1 MRRYQKI
8 THQEIKGYIQR
19 GEHFA
24 SKAVDF
30 RLSLQYPKSEQLPRW
45 LFVYRKP
52 GQSHPERLHIGY
64 FPVIGIAAAK
74 DTAEEYNALLARGI
88 DPAEYKAQQKEEQRR
103 KNSKDPDEIRTV
115 SDLCRAYRNGELSKT
130 KSCDKRYQK
139 IEKDIIPLMGNML
152 VAEVTPIHIDKLIL
166 QIMERNSPKTANAV
180 LSLAK
185 SMFGYAVKRFLIER
199 NPAREFTTKD
209 AGGKDKGRK
218 RWLNREEITWLFE
231 AMRQKEKLQARN
243 EKNKVNI
250 TVLIGLKIL
259 LATGC
264 REMEIF
270 AAKWEDIDFNNSSF
284 AIYEPKNGIDIT
296 IPFTPMIIGWIK
308 ELKKYTGHSEYLF
321 PALSKKAKAPTLCA
335 GTINNAI
342 ISLRA
347 IMPECEHF
355 VPHDL
360 RHTMRSHLSALGV
373 SEEIAE
379 RCLNHKRPGIV
390 DKYTHHNFIEERR
403 KALNLWTD
411 LLASLEKG
419 KSYNVTPI
427 NKAV

>member
-8 THQEIKGYIQR
+8 THAEIKGYMQR

-24 SKAVDF
+24 SKAIALH
-30 RLSLQYPKSEQLPRW
+30 LSLQYPKSEQSPRW
-45 LFVYRKP
+45 WFIYRRT
-52 GQSHPERLHIGY
+52 GQRVPVRMHLGY
-64 FPVIGIAAAK
+64 FPNTKIITAK
-74 DTAEEYNALLARGI
+74 ELSEEYNALLTKGI
-88 DPAEYKAQQKEEQRR
+88 DPADYRAEKRDEQRK

-130 KSCDKRYQK
+130 KSGDKRYQK

-152 VAEVTPIHIDKLIL
+152 VTEVTPLHIDKLIL

-199 NPAREFTTKD
+199 NPAREFSTKD

-218 RWLNREEITWLFE
+218 RWLSREEITWLFE

-270 AAKWEDIDFNNSSF
+270 AAKWADIDFNNSSF
-284 AIYEPKNGIDIT
+284 AICEPKNGIDIT
-296 IPFTPMIIGWIK
+296 IPFTPLIIGWIK

-347 IMPECEHF
+347 IMPDCEHF

-411 LLASLEKG
+411 LLAALERG
-419 KSYNVTPI
+419 ESYNVTPI
-427 NKAV
+427 NKTA

>member
-8 THQEIKGYIQR
+8 THAEIKGYMQR
-19 GEHFA
+19 EEHFA

-30 RLSLQYPKSEQLPRW
+30 RLSLQYPKSEQSPRW
-45 LFVYRKP
+45 MFVYRKP
-52 GQSHPERLHIGY
+52 GQPHPERLHIGY
-64 FPVIGIAAAK
+64 FPVATIKVARDK
-74 DTAEEYNALLARGI
+74 AEEYNALLARGI
-88 DPAEYKAQQKEEQRR
+88 DPAEYKAQQKEEQRK
-103 KNSKDPDEIRTV
+103 KNSKDPEEIRTV

-130 KSCDKRYQK
+130 KSGDKRYKK

-152 VAEVTPIHIDKLIL
+152 VTEVTPIHIDKLIL

-270 AAKWEDIDFNNSSF
+270 AAKWEDIDFNNASF
-284 AIYEPKNGIDIT
+284 AICEPKNGIDIT
-296 IPFTPMIIGWIK
+296 IPFTPLIIGWIK

-373 SEEIAE
+373 SENIAE
-379 RCLNHKRPGIV
+379 RCLNHKRPGII
-390 DKYTHHNFIEERR
+390 DKYDHHKFIDERR
-403 KALNLWTD
+403 KALDLWTD
-411 LLASLEKG
+411 LLAALEKG
-419 KSYNVTPI
+419 ESYNVTPI
-427 NKAV
+427 NKAM

>member
-52 GQSHPERLHIGY
+52 GKPHPERLHIGY
-64 FPVIGIAAAK
+64 FPVIGIAVAK

-103 KNSKDPDEIRTV
+103 KNSKAPDEIRTV

-130 KSCDKRYQK
+130 KSGDKRYQK

-199 NPAREFTTKD
+199 NPAREFSTKD

-231 AMRQKEKLQARN
+231 AMRQKEKLQSRN

-296 IPFTPMIIGWIK
+296 IPFTPLIIGWIK

-411 LLASLEKG
+411 LLAALEKG
-419 KSYNVTPI
+419 ENYNVTPI

>member
-8 THQEIKGYIQR
+8 THAEIKGYMQR
-19 GEHFA
+19 EEYFA

-30 RLSLQYPKSEQLPRW
+30 RLSLQFPKSEQSPRW
-45 LFVYRKP
+45 MFVYRKP
-52 GQSHPERLHIGY
+52 GQPHPERLHIGY

-74 DTAEEYNALLARGI
+74 DTAAGYNALLAKGI

-103 KNSKDPDEIRTV
+103 KNSKNPDEIITV

-152 VAEVTPIHIDKLIL
+152 VTEVTPMHIDKLIL

-199 NPAREFTTKD
+199 NPARELTTKD

-218 RWLNREEITWLFE
+218 RWLSREEITWLFE

-270 AAKWEDIDFNNSSF
+270 AAKWEDVDFNNASL
-284 AIYEPKNGIDIT
+284 AICEPKNGIDIT
-296 IPFTPMIIGWIK
+296 IPFTPLITGWIK

-390 DKYTHHNFIEERR
+390 DKYTHYNFIEERR

-411 LLASLEKG
+411 LLAALEKG
-419 KSYNVTPI
+419 ENYNVTPI

>member
-8 THQEIKGYIQR
+8 THAEIKGYMQR
-19 GEHFA
+19 EEHFA

-30 RLSLQYPKSEQLPRW
+30 RLSLQYPKSEQSPRW
-45 LFVYRKP
+45 MFVYRKP
-52 GQSHPERLHIGY
+52 GQPHPERLHIGY
-64 FPVIGIAAAK
+64 FPVATIKVARDK
-74 DTAEEYNALLARGI
+74 AEEYNALLARGI

-130 KSCDKRYQK
+130 KSGDKRYKK

-218 RWLNREEITWLFE
+218 RWLSREEITWLFE
-231 AMRQKEKLQARN
+231 AMRQKEKLQAKN

-270 AAKWEDIDFNNSSF
+270 AAKWEDIDFNNASF
-284 AIYEPKNGIDIT
+284 AICEPKNGIDIT
-296 IPFTPMIIGWIK
+296 IPFTPLIIGWIK

-373 SEEIAE
+373 SENIAE
-379 RCLNHKRPGIV
+379 RCLNHKRPGII
-390 DKYTHHNFIEERR
+390 DKYDHHKFIDERR
-403 KALNLWTD
+403 KALDLWTD
-411 LLASLEKG
+411 LLAALEKG
-419 KSYNVTPI
+419 ESYNVTPI

>member
-8 THQEIKGYIQR
+8 THAEIKGYMQR
-19 GEHFA
+19 EEHFA

-30 RLSLQYPKSEQLPRW
+30 RLSLQYPKSEQSPRW
-45 LFVYRKP
+45 MFVYRKP
-52 GQSHPERLHIGY
+52 GKPHPERLHIGY

-103 KNSKDPDEIRTV
+103 KNSKAPDEIRTV

-130 KSCDKRYQK
+130 KSGDKRYQK

-199 NPAREFTTKD
+199 NPAREFSTKD

-231 AMRQKEKLQARN
+231 AMRQKEKLQSRN

-296 IPFTPMIIGWIK
+296 IPFTPLIIGWIK

>member
-8 THQEIKGYIQR
+8 THAEIKGYMQR
-19 GEHFA
+19 EEHFA

-30 RLSLQYPKSEQLPRW
+30 RLSLQYPKSEQSPRW
-45 LFVYRKP
+45 MFVYRKP
-52 GQSHPERLHIGY
+52 GKPHPERLHIGY

-103 KNSKDPDEIRTV
+103 KNSKAPDEIRTV

-296 IPFTPMIIGWIK
+296 IPFTPLIIGWIK
-308 ELKKYTGHSEYLF
+308 ELKKYTGHSE
-321 PALSKKAKAPTLCA
+321 
-335 GTINNAI
+335 
-342 ISLRA
+342 
-347 IMPECEHF
+347 
-355 VPHDL
+355 
-360 RHTMRSHLSALGV
+360 
-373 SEEIAE
+373 
-379 RCLNHKRPGIV
+379 
-390 DKYTHHNFIEERR
+390 
-403 KALNLWTD
+403 
-411 LLASLEKG
+411 
-419 KSYNVTPI
+419 
-427 NKAV
+427 

>member
-8 THQEIKGYIQR
+8 THAEIKGYMQR
-19 GEHFA
+19 EEHFS

-30 RLSLQYPKSEQLPRW
+30 RLSLQYPKNEQSPRW
-45 LFVYRKP
+45 MFVYRKP
-52 GQSHPERLHIGY
+52 GQPHPERLHIGY
-64 FPVIGIAAAK
+64 FPVATIKVARDK
-74 DTAEEYNALLARGI
+74 AEEYNALLARGI

-130 KSCDKRYQK
+130 KSGDKRYKK
-139 IEKDIIPLMGNML
+139 IEKDIIPLMGNMP

-218 RWLNREEITWLFE
+218 RWLSREEITWLFE

-270 AAKWEDIDFNNSSF
+270 AAKWEDIDFNNASF
-284 AIYEPKNGIDIT
+284 AICEPKNGIDIT
-296 IPFTPMIIGWIK
+296 IPFTPLIIGWIK

-347 IMPECEHF
+347 IMPECAHF

-373 SEEIAE
+373 SENIAE
-379 RCLNHKRPGIV
+379 RCLNHKRPGII
-390 DKYTHHNFIEERR
+390 DKYDHHKFIDERR
-403 KALNLWTD
+403 KALDLWTD
-411 LLASLEKG
+411 LLAALEKG
-419 KSYNVTPI
+419 ESYNVTPI

>member
-8 THQEIKGYIQR
+8 THAEIKGYMQR
-19 GEHFA
+19 EEHFA

-30 RLSLQYPKSEQLPRW
+30 RLSLQYPKSEQSPRW
-45 LFVYRKP
+45 MFVYRKP
-52 GQSHPERLHIGY
+52 GQPHPERLHIGY
-64 FPVIGIAAAK
+64 FPVATIKVARDK
-74 DTAEEYNALLARGI
+74 AEEYNALLARGI

-130 KSCDKRYQK
+130 KSGDKRYKK

-218 RWLNREEITWLFE
+218 RWLSREEITWLFE
-231 AMRQKEKLQARN
+231 AMRQKEKLQAKN

-270 AAKWEDIDFNNSSF
+270 AAKWEDIDFNNASF
-284 AIYEPKNGIDIT
+284 AICEPKNGIDIT
-296 IPFTPMIIGWIK
+296 IPFTPLIIGWIK

-373 SEEIAE
+373 SENIAE
-379 RCLNHKRPGIV
+379 RCLNHKRPGII
-390 DKYTHHNFIEERR
+390 DKYDHHKFIDERR
-403 KALNLWTD
+403 KALDLWTD
-411 LLASLEKG
+411 LLAALDKG
-419 KSYNVTPI
+419 ESYNVTPI